1 MTGMEMT
8 YQKTLAPEI
17 RELRAACDNNPVRLH
32 VALYDLLGV
41 EIAPARFHAASD
53 DDIESDI
60 IAALL
65 EDARVRAK
73 SHAAYLRISKIRDD
87 LVVSKSLGIV

>member
-1 MTGMEMT
+1 MIGIKMT
-8 YQKTLAPEI
+8 YQKTLVPEI
-17 RELRAACDNNPVRLH
+17 MELRAACDNNPLRLH

-65 EDARVRAK
+65 EGARVRAK
-73 SHAAYLRISKIRDD
+73 SHAAHLRISKIRDD
-87 LVVSKSLGIV
+87 LTTRAALGTA